1 MTSSFDPEGNE
12 AATLASI
19 PDLTGARV
27 LEIGAGDGRMTWNYA
42 ERARFVVGV
51 DPDGESLAYLLEDRP
66 ATLRRR
72 VSGVV
77 ADSEHLPFAGERFD
91 AAVLAWSL

>member
-1 MTSSFDPEGNE
+1 MTSSFDPEGHE
-12 AATLASI
+12 AATLAAI
-19 PDLTGARV
+19 PELQGARV

-42 ERARFVVGV
+42 RRARFVVGV
-51 DPDGESLAYLLEDRP
+51 DPDGESLGYMLEDRP

-77 ADSEHLPFAGERFD
+77 AESEYLPFAGERFD